1 MRQGMIKM
9 LALKIIHEEE
19 VTGYDLMKRI
29 ERISG
34 RKPSSGTIYPMLK
47 SMAEDG
53 WIERREDG
61 NRALYSITERGREK
75 MAEFRTLRSEYAGK
89 IMEAMSIAGETF
101 DSDSRH
107 GTVEILLPFFIDVR
121 EMLERGVPAEEI
133 AGVVADARE
142 KLKKIE
148 EMRE

>member
-1 MRQGMIKM
+1 M
-9 LALKIIHEEE
+9 LALKIIYEEE
-19 VTGYDLMKRI
+19 VTGYDLIKRI

-47 SMAEDG
+47 SMTEDG

-61 NRALYSITERGREK
+61 KRALYSITETGREK
-75 MAEFRTLRSEYAGK
+75 MAEFRALRNEYLGK
-89 IMEAMSIAGETF
+89 IMEAMSIAGEAFNTEL
-101 DSDSRH
+101 RH
-107 GTVEILLPFFIDVR
+107 STVELLLPFFIDVK
-121 EMLERGVPAEEI
+121 ELIEKGVPSEEI
-133 AGVVADARE
+133 AEVVADARK